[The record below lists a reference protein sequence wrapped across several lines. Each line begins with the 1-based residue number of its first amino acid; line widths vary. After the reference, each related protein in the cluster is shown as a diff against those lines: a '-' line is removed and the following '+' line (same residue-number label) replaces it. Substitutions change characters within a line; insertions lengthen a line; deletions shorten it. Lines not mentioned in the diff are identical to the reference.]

1 MNGNGNEKLTK
12 LFLDFGQELNN
23 YVDELIKLRGKMKI
37 GLDRQRERLVSW
49 TVDGSEDAFKHAVH
63 YMYNRRCEMLSKYD
77 LLLGWD
83 VENDECWV
91 RDINSDGWETKDDL
105 ILGFTRLFLD
115 KEWSNELGTTFDEST
130 FANYVRTRYGV
141 STIDELSGD
150 DKVKLFEWL
159 RVAFNDM
166 KSNMEQILQNMRS
179 GRNELKNFLDS
190 ELKSYVEQRMK
201 FVYELMFAEMVDM
214 AIAIDENALKENPYL
229 CNGNFEKWYEE
240 QMRKDNA
247 FVKEFTF
254 KLGKVY
260 RLYDE
265 YC

>member
-1 MNGNGNEKLTK
+1 MSEDKLTK
-12 LFLDFGQELNN
+12 LFLDFGQELDNH
-23 YVDELIKLRGKMKI
+23 VDGLIKLRNKMKI
-37 GLDRQRERLVSW
+37 GLAGQRERLTSW
-49 TVDGSEDAFKHAVH
+49 TVEGSEDAFKHAVY

-83 VENDECWV
+83 VENDKCWI

-130 FANYVRTRYGV
+130 FVNYVRTRYGV
-141 STIDELSGD
+141 STVDELSGD

-166 KSNMEQILQNMRS
+166 KSNMEQILQNMRN
-179 GRNELKNFLDS
+179 GRNELKNFIDD
-190 ELKSYVEQRMK
+190 ELKSFVEQRMK

-214 AIAIDENALKENPYL
+214 AITIDENALRENQYL
-229 CNGNFEKWYEE
+229 CNGNFEKWYDE
-240 QMRKDNA
+240 QMQKDND
-247 FVKEFTF
+247 FVKDFTF

-260 RLYDE
+260 QIYNE
-265 YC
+265 EW

>member
-1 MNGNGNEKLTK
+1 MSEDKLTK
-12 LFLDFGQELNN
+12 LFLDFGQELNG

-37 GLDRQRERLVSW
+37 GLDRQRKRLSSW
-49 TVDGSEDAFKHAVH
+49 TVDGSETVFKEATYSVQSTLGE
-63 YMYNRRCEMLSKYD
+63 RLSKYD

-115 KEWSNELGTTFDEST
+115 KEWSSELGTTFDEST
-130 FANYVRTRYGV
+130 FVNYVRTRYGV
-141 STIDELSGD
+141 STVDELSGD

-166 KSNMEQILQNMRS
+166 KANMEQILQNMRS

-190 ELKSYVEQRMK
+190 ELKSFVEQRMK
-201 FVYELMFAEMVDM
+201 FVYELMYAEMVDM
-214 AIAIDENALKENPYL
+214 AITIDENALKENPYL
-229 CNGNFEKWYEE
+229 CNGDFEKWYETE
-240 QMRKDNA
+240 MQKDND
-247 FVKEFTF
+247 FVQEFTF

-260 RLYDE
+260 RIYNDVW
-265 YC
+265 

>member
-1 MNGNGNEKLTK
+1 MSEDKLIK

-23 YVDELIKLRGKMKI
+23 YIDELIKLHSKMKI
-37 GLDRQRERLVSW
+37 RLDRQRERLVSE
-49 TVDGSEDAFKHAVH
+49 TVDGSETVFRNAAYSVFSKLGELLNKH
-63 YMYNRRCEMLSKYD
+63 D
-77 LLLGWD
+77 LMLGWD

-91 RDINSDGWETKDDL
+91 RDINSDGWESKDDL

-130 FANYVRTRYGV
+130 FVNYVHTRYGV

-150 DKVKLFEWL
+150 DQVKLFEWL

-166 KSNMEQILQNMRS
+166 KANMEQILQNMRS

-214 AIAIDENALKENPYL
+214 AIVIDENALKDNPYL
-229 CNGNFEKWYEE
+229 CNGNFETWYNE
-240 QMRKDNA
+240 QMRKDND
-247 FVKEFTF
+247 FVKDFTF

-260 RLYDE
+260 QIYNE
-265 YC
+265 EC

>member
-1 MNGNGNEKLTK
+1 MSEDKLTK

-23 YVDELIKLRGKMKI
+23 HVDELIKLRSKMKI
-37 GLDRQRERLVSW
+37 GLDRQRERLASW
-49 TVDGSEDAFKHAVH
+49 TVEGSEDAFKHAVY

-83 VENDECWV
+83 IENDECWM
-91 RDINSDGWETKDDL
+91 RDINSDGWETRDEL
-105 ILGFTRLFLD
+105 LLGFTRLFLD
-115 KEWSNELGTTFDEST
+115 EEWSNELGTTFDEST
-130 FANYVRTRYGV
+130 FENYVRTRYGV

-166 KSNMEQILQNMRS
+166 KSNMERILENMRS

-190 ELKSYVEQRMK
+190 ELKSFMEQRMK
-201 FVYELMFAEMVDM
+201 FVYELMYAEMVDM
-214 AIAIDENALKENPYL
+214 AITIDENALRENPYL
-229 CNGNFEKWYEE
+229 CNGNFEKWYDE
-240 QMRKDNA
+240 QMRKDNE
-247 FVKEFTF
+247 FVKDFTF

-260 RLYDE
+260 QIYNE
-265 YC
+265 EC

>member
-1 MNGNGNEKLTK
+1 MSSEDKLTQ
-12 LFLDFGQELNN
+12 LFIDFGQELNG
-23 YVDELIKLRGKMKI
+23 YIDELIKLRGKMKI
-37 GLDRQRERLVSW
+37 GLDRQRERLASDVIG
-49 TVDGSEDAFKHAVH
+49 GSEDAFKHAVY
-63 YMYNRRCEMLSKYD
+63 YMYNRRCEMLGKYD

-91 RDINSDGWETKDDL
+91 RDINSDGWETRDDL

-115 KEWSNELGTTFDEST
+115 KEWSSELGTTFDDST
-130 FANYVRTRYGV
+130 FVNYVRTRYGV
-141 STIDELSGD
+141 LTIDELSGD
-150 DKVKLFEWL
+150 DEVKLFEWL

-190 ELKSYVEQRMK
+190 ELKSFMEQRMK
-201 FVYELMFAEMVDM
+201 FVYELIFAEMVDM
-214 AIAIDENALKENPYL
+214 SIAIDENALKDNPYL

-240 QMRKDNA
+240 QMQKDND
-247 FVKEFTF
+247 FVKDFTL

-260 RLYDE
+260 QIYNE
-265 YC
+265 EC

>member
-1 MNGNGNEKLTK
+1 MSEDKLTK
-12 LFLDFGQELNN
+12 LFLDFGQELNG

-37 GLDRQRERLVSW
+37 GLDRQRKRLSSW
-49 TVDGSEDAFKHAVH
+49 TVDGSETVFKEATYSVQSTLGE
-63 YMYNRRCEMLSKYD
+63 RLSKYD

-115 KEWSNELGTTFDEST
+115 KEWSNELGVTFDEST
-130 FANYVRTRYGV
+130 FVNYVRTRYGV
-141 STIDELSGD
+141 STVDELSGD

-166 KSNMEQILQNMRS
+166 KANMEQILQNMRS

-190 ELKSYVEQRMK
+190 ELKSFVEQRMK
-201 FVYELMFAEMVDM
+201 FVYELMYAEMVDM
-214 AIAIDENALKENPYL
+214 AITIDENALKENPYL
-229 CNGNFEKWYEE
+229 CNGDFEKWYETE
-240 QMRKDNA
+240 MQKDND
-247 FVKEFTF
+247 FVQEFTF

-260 RLYDE
+260 RIYNDVW
-265 YC
+265 

>member
-1 MNGNGNEKLTK
+1 M
-12 LFLDFGQELNN
+12 
-23 YVDELIKLRGKMKI
+23 RS
-37 GLDRQRERLVSW
+37 RL
-49 TVDGSEDAFKHAVH
+49 GEQ
-63 YMYNRRCEMLSKYD
+63 LSKYD

-91 RDINSDGWETKDDL
+91 RDINSDGWETRDEL

-130 FANYVRTRYGV
+130 FENYVRTRYGV
-141 STIDELSGD
+141 STIDELTAD

-166 KSNMEQILQNMRS
+166 KANMEHILKNMRS
-179 GRNELKNFLDS
+179 GRNELKNCLDS
-190 ELKSYVEQRMK
+190 ELKSFVEQRMK
-201 FVYELMFAEMVDM
+201 FIYELMFAEMVDM
-214 AIAIDENALKENPYL
+214 AITIDENALKDNPYL

-240 QMRKDNA
+240 QMQKDND
-247 FVKEFTF
+247 FVKDFTF

-260 RLYDE
+260 QIYNE
-265 YC
+265 EC

>member
-1 MNGNGNEKLTK
+1 MSEDKLTK
-12 LFLDFGQELNN
+12 LFLDFGQELTNH
-23 YVDELIKLRGKMKI
+23 VDELIKLRGKMEM
-37 GLDRQRERLVSW
+37 GLARHRERLASW
-49 TVDGSEDAFKHAVH
+49 TVDGSETVFKNATYSVFSKLG
-63 YMYNRRCEMLSKYD
+63 ELLSKHD
-77 LLLGWD
+77 LMLGWD

-91 RDINSDGWETKDDL
+91 RDINSDGWETRDES

-130 FANYVRTRYGV
+130 FVNYVHTRYGV
-141 STIDELSGD
+141 STIDELSSD

-179 GRNELKNFLDS
+179 GRNELKNFIDN

-214 AIAIDENALKENPYL
+214 VITIDENALKENPYL
-229 CNGNFEKWYEE
+229 CNGDFEKWYETE
-240 QMRKDNA
+240 MQKDND
-247 FVKEFTF
+247 FVQEFTF

-265 YC
+265 CW

>member
-1 MNGNGNEKLTK
+1 MSEDKLTK

-130 FANYVRTRYGV
+130 FVNYVCTRYGV

-166 KSNMEQILQNMRS
+166 KANMEQILQNMRS

-190 ELKSYVEQRMK
+190 ELKSFVEQRMK

-214 AIAIDENALKENPYL
+214 AIIIDENALKENPYL
-229 CNGNFEKWYEE
+229 CNGDFEKWYETE
-240 QMRKDNA
+240 MQKDND
-247 FVKEFTF
+247 FVQEFTF
-254 KLGKVY
+254 KLWKVY
-260 RLYDE
+260 RIYNDVW
-265 YC
+265 

>member
-1 MNGNGNEKLTK
+1 MSEDKLTK
-12 LFLDFGQELNN
+12 LFLDFGQELSG

-37 GLDRQRERLVSW
+37 GLARQRERLSSW
-49 TVDGSEDAFKHAVH
+49 TVDGSETAFRNATYSVFSKPG
-63 YMYNRRCEMLSKYD
+63 ELLSKYD
-77 LLLGWD
+77 LMLGWD

-91 RDINSDGWETKDDL
+91 RDINSDGWETKDEL

-130 FANYVRTRYGV
+130 FVNYVHTRYGV

-150 DKVKLFEWL
+150 DRVKLFEWL
-159 RVAFNDM
+159 RVSFNDM
-166 KSNMEQILQNMRS
+166 KANMEQILQNMRS
-179 GRNELKNFLDS
+179 GRNELKNFIDN
-190 ELKSYVEQRMK
+190 ELKSFVEQRMK

-214 AIAIDENALKENPYL
+214 AIAIDENALRDNPYL
-229 CNGNFEKWYEE
+229 CNGDFEKWYDE
-240 QMRKDNA
+240 QMQKDDD

-260 RLYDE
+260 RIYNE
-265 YC
+265 EC

>member
-1 MNGNGNEKLTK
+1 MSSGGKLTQ
-12 LFLDFGQELNN
+12 LFLDFGQELNDHVN
-23 YVDELIKLRGKMKI
+23 ELIKLRSKMKI
-37 GLDRQRERLVSW
+37 GLDRQRERLVSE
-49 TVDGSEDAFKHAVH
+49 TVDGSEDAFKHAVY
-63 YMYNRRCEMLSKYD
+63 YMYNRRCEMLSKYN

-130 FANYVRTRYGV
+130 FVNYVCTRYRV

-190 ELKSYVEQRMK
+190 GLKSFMEQRMK
-201 FVYELMFAEMVDM
+201 FVYELVYAELVDM
-214 AIAIDENALKENPYL
+214 AIAIDENAFRDNPQL
-229 CNGNFEKWYEE
+229 CNGDFEKWYDTEM
-240 QMRKDNA
+240 QKDNN
-247 FVKEFTF
+247 FVKELTL
-254 KLGKVY
+254 KLGRVY
-260 RLYDE
+260 QLYNE